1 MRVQAL
7 QLLAIC
13 QLACASPCKP
23 SYSSTSVALS
33 TTSAEPTS
41 IPAISSSTV
50 ADATETSTT
59 FFTESTAV
67 SETETATRETET
79 ETASGSTTEAASDSA
94 TSTIV
99 ITTSSAEPTTRAT
112 STAEPTTTTT
122 AAAEPTNVLTNP
134 GFESG
139 STTPWSTISQRGAL
153 YIFNQGSHSGE
164 FYGYFIADYDD
175 PVVLGVDHPV
185 DKTLLEAD
193 TEYHYSIWIKTEQ
206 AVNCNTR
213 WITCGAGDG
222 FISSSDWAGPYS
234 EWTQFTMSCMWS
246 QSMLDLGPSI
256 QIRAECQGLEFYVDD
271 AVLIKAD

>member
-7 QLLAIC
+7 QLLAMC

-33 TTSAEPTS
+33 TTSAELTS
-41 IPAISSSTV
+41 IPTISSSTV
-50 ADATETSTT
+50 ADTTEISTT
-59 FFTESTAV
+59 FSVESTAV
-67 SETETATRETET
+67 SETETASSETET
-79 ETASGSTTEAASDSA
+79 VTASGSTTQAASDSA
-94 TSTIV
+94 TSTFV
-99 ITTSSAEPTTRAT
+99 ITTSSSEPTTLAT

-122 AAAEPTNVLTNP
+122 AVAEPTNVLTNP

-139 STTPWSTISQRGAL
+139 SAAPWSTISQRGGL
-153 YIFNQGSHSGE
+153 YVFDQGSHSGQ
-164 FYGYFIADYDD
+164 FYGYFIADYDE

-193 TEYHYSIWIKTEQ
+193 TEYHYSIWIKTQQ
-206 AVNCNTR
+206 AADCNTR
-213 WITCGAGDG
+213 WITCGAGGG

-234 EWTQFTMSCMWS
+234 QWTQFTMSCMWS

-256 QIRAECQGLEFYVDD
+256 QIRAECRGLEFYVDD